1 MSDHGIVCERART
14 WATMQPDG
22 ELSGFEQR
30 LLDAHLERCG
40 PCHTFALGIQGAT
53 NAIRSAPLEA
63 LAHPVSVTR
72 VARFAPRRL
81 APRRAIYSAVGAA
94 AAAVLALSISS
105 GVSVQPGDDAATAA
119 PSPLVVITDGDDA
132 ADYQAL
138 RTYRRLQLATDIA
151 TPPSS
156 RPHSFGVSGT

>member
-1 MSDHGIVCERART
+1 MPRVRARDPRRDERDPLG
-14 WATMQPDG
+14 AARGPRA
-22 ELSGFEQR
+22 SG
-30 LLDAHLERCG
+30 
-40 PCHTFALGIQGAT
+40 
-53 NAIRSAPLEA
+53 
-63 LAHPVSVTR
+63 SVTR